1 MAMKSYSLGFIIFSI
16 LLASCTVLPFPESNS
31 TPELPPTPTATLL
44 PTPESTQPA
53 PGPTVLRLWVPPQ
66 FAPDNGT
73 PAGDLLQTRLD
84 HYTAQRPDV
93 RIETRVKASSGTGGL
108 LDSLST
114 ANAAAPLAVPDL
126 ILLPRASLEIAA
138 LKGLLFPYDGLTS
151 ILNEDDWYPFAQEL
165 ARLQTSTFGLP
176 FAADALV
183 SLHRPA
189 EIENPPVDWLSMLE
203 LGQPLAFPAAEE
215 EAYFTLAEYLSTG
228 AQIQDADGR
237 PILDSSAL
245 SSVLTFYQ
253 EAEAAGVMPFWL
265 TQFTTDEQP
274 WEAFQENQVDMV
286 ITWTTRYLSTLSG
299 DTTAS
304 PIITQDGTPLTLADG
319 WVWALSNPQ
328 TERHALSVDL
338 AEFLT
343 QGDFLAQWTETA
355 GYLPP
360 RASALEGW
368 SNVALRGL
376 VERIVQSARVV
387 PPNDIMAVIG
397 PALQQATVNVLK
409 QQSNPVSA
417 ANEAV
422 ESIQEP

>member
-16 LLASCTVLPFPESNS
+16 LLASCTILPFPESNS

-84 HYTAQRPDV
+84 QYTAQRPDV

-189 EIENPPVDWLSMLE
+189 EIENPPVDWLSTLE

-215 EAYFTLAEYLSTG
+215 GAYFTLTEYLSTG
-228 AQIQDADGR
+228 AQIQGADGR

-265 TQFTTDEQP
+265 TQFTADEQS

-286 ITWTTRYLSTLSG
+286 ITWTNRYLSTLSG
-299 DTTAS
+299 DTAAA

-343 QGDFLAQWTETA
+343 EGDFLAQWTETA

-368 SNVALRGL
+368 SNAAQRGL
-376 VERIVQSARVV
+376 VERIVQSARVI

-397 PALQQATVNVLK
+397 PAFQQATVNVLK
-409 QQSNPVSA
+409 QQSDPVSA

-422 ESIQEP
+422 ESLQEP

>member
-1 MAMKSYSLGFIIFSI
+1 MAMKSYSLSFIIFSI

-84 HYTAQRPDV
+84 QYTAQRPDV

-228 AQIQDADGR
+228 AQIQDAEGR
-237 PILDSSAL
+237 PILDSPAL
-245 SSVLTFYQ
+245 TSVLTFYQ

-265 TQFTTDEQP
+265 TQFTTDEQS

-343 QGDFLAQWTETA
+343 QGEFLAQWTETA

-376 VERIVQSARVV
+376 VEQIVQSARII